1 MSYNMEDKYDMKK
14 ILASPEWNVYMK
26 FLTERSIQLK
36 EKVLVYVR
44 GANLLEAQKA
54 LAVVDDIQKQVDLF
68 KQTRIDLENK
78 PLKEE

>member
-1 MSYNMEDKYDMKK
+1 MEDKYDMKK